1 MWLRGS
7 CIRQAE
13 NPMVAID
20 GKAKPSRLRR
30 DWRYH
35 FVAGRDRLLIEL
47 GIENHALALYDGWR
61 FIHERT
67 VQHLAERTHSYPKA
81 KSAVSLTL
89 GSLGLSGT
97 RKLYQASL
105 MAVQARLALDGD
117 ALPELLVAMAEF
129 ERLGRAA
136 PISAGRRIRELLSS
150 DEGRQDLAKASRN
163 ALEKYADSP
172 FLLYLLSA
180 SLAKNGNLQEAHDL
194 VSAAIRR
201 CQDAAASGL
210 LTERIGRRY
219 KQLDKV
225 WRVVDSIS
233 RDEASWSDGSNG
245 DMPAWARPDDPAANA
260 AMSGTA
266 SANQTEAGEQ
276 LLVFSERL
284 IQGRQQDR
292 YLEICKRNFDAA
304 GDLFEKF
311 RIVREMLREG
321 LRRVANYH
329 AAYALARACFEE
341 LRPQWQSLTDPSSL
355 HSKVGWTAVRAV
367 PTAKLLAS
375 ALWLARRLRLHED
388 TAELE
393 RSLLYVAGKPT
404 AALWI
409 ACNALVDEDACAHVG
424 ATIGM
429 VVASRLDPEAE
440 SDIKEYFTWARKVQR
455 YDLAHALYD
464 RLPRKRKFSKAVL
477 QYAQILQQDGQFAR
491 AAELVRS
498 MHANLLRQPGSLDAS
513 FSWSLVRRAGELDFA
528 AETAE
533 RFGNIPQPTSP
544 QGVIFVA
551 PRNLVQMRQYPL
563 VVLMEMKKRGWAVI
577 PLIKGVLP
585 LQPTG
590 ITEIDRFLGCVTLE
604 GQLDAHAVPYFPEV
618 SGFEADV
625 VHGRLR
631 WNGLDLDHI
640 LWEDAAINRRRYSV
654 DFTCP
659 SLRRV
664 LERLSR
670 WTKVQCA
677 VLETAGR
684 TIAGQGIRCG
694 FMVLHQ
700 SRLPDAV
707 VRLHLEE
714 VGDPD
719 TFFCLHSANGYE
731 NYFVNFTSAVSTK
744 TALRNMTRHPE
755 MRTASFPVPDEFEA
769 FYQANQPRVPEMLGA
784 VRDITRMQ
792 RSTGGQVER
801 LPEAQACLDRIV
813 AWRQRGGKVA
823 CLFGK
828 VVCDSGVPFDGGPA
842 HASMKDWLNHAID
855 AVRGSNTL
863 LLIKPH
869 PHEMRNEIGVFLT
882 ERFFDLIES
891 EPADNVILLGHDWFD
906 IHDLDGLIDLGVIYN
921 GTSAAE
927 LGVLGIPSVLSS
939 HFAPIDYP
947 IGHSVPKDRKHFR
960 NMLRFEEKAIVAPDL
975 QQRAAAWLTFMS
987 NGGASRDYRYHAR
1000 PITNK
1005 LVYPAWFRDDIERY
1019 EAHGDRNVE
1028 ALADEILAKGASA
1041 SGLEAAE

>member
-1 MWLRGS
+1 
-7 CIRQAE
+7 
-13 NPMVAID
+13 MVAID
-20 GKAKPSRLRR
+20 GKAKPGRLRR

-61 FIHERT
+61 FLHERT
-67 VQHLAERTHSYPKA
+67 VQHLAERTHSHPKA
-81 KSAVSLTL
+81 RSTVSVML

-97 RKLYQASL
+97 RKLYQANL
-105 MAVQARLALDGD
+105 MAIQARRALDRE
-117 ALPELLVAMAEF
+117 ALPELLEAMAEF

-136 PISAGRRIRELLSS
+136 PLSTGRKIRELLSS
-150 DEGRQDLAKASRN
+150 DENRRDLAKASRK
-163 ALEKYADSP
+163 ALEKYPDSP
-172 FLLYLLSA
+172 FLIYLLSA

-194 VSAAIRR
+194 VSAAIGR
-201 CQDAAASGL
+201 CQDAAATGL
-210 LTERIGRRY
+210 LTERVGRRY
-219 KQLDKV
+219 KQLNKV

-245 DMPAWARPDDPAANA
+245 DIPAWARPDEPAKDA
-260 AMSGTA
+260 ATSGA
-266 SANQTEAGEQ
+266 PSAGRTESGEQ

-292 YLEICKRNFDAA
+292 YLDICKRDFDAA
-304 GDLFEKF
+304 EDLFEKF
-311 RIVREMLREG
+311 RIAREMLREG
-321 LRRVANYH
+321 LRRVADYH
-329 AAYALARACFEE
+329 AAYRLARACFEE
-341 LRPQWQSLTDPSSL
+341 LRPQWQSLTDRSNL
-355 HSKVGWTAVRAV
+355 ESKVGWTGVRAV

-388 TAELE
+388 AAELE
-393 RSLLYVAGKPT
+393 RSLLYLASKPT
-404 AALWI
+404 TALWT
-409 ACNALVDEDACAHVG
+409 ACNALVDEDAGAHAE
-424 ATIGM
+424 ATIEM
-429 VVASRLDPEAE
+429 VVGSRLSPEAE
-440 SDIKEYFTWARKVQR
+440 SDIREYFTWARKVQR

-464 RLPRKRKFSKAVL
+464 RLPPKRKISKAAL

-498 MHANLLRQPGSLDAS
+498 MHANLLRHPGSLDAS
-513 FSWSLVRRAGELDFA
+513 YSWSLVRRAAELDFA

-563 VVLMEMKKRGWAVI
+563 VVLMEMKKRGWAVV
-577 PLIKGVLP
+577 PLVKGVLP

-590 ITEIDRFLGCVTLE
+590 IAEIDRFLGCITLE
-604 GQLDAHAVPYFPEV
+604 GQLDAHAAPYFPEV

-625 VHGRLR
+625 LHGRLR
-631 WNGLDLDHI
+631 WNTLDLDHI
-640 LWEDAAINRRRYSV
+640 LWEDAAINRRRYNV

-664 LERLSR
+664 LDRLSR

-677 VLETAGR
+677 VLETAKR
-684 TIAGQGIRCG
+684 TIARQGIRCG

-707 VRLHLEE
+707 VRFYLDE

-731 NYFVNFTSAVSTK
+731 NYFVNFKSAVSTK

-769 FYQANQPRVPEMLGA
+769 FYQANQSRVPEMLRS
-784 VRDITRMQ
+784 VQDITRMR
-792 RSTGGQVER
+792 RSTGGQAKR
-801 LPEAQACLDRIV
+801 MQEAQACLDRIV
-813 AWRQRGGKVA
+813 AWRERGGKVA

-842 HASMKDWLNHAID
+842 HADMKDWLNHAID
-855 AVRGSNTL
+855 SVRGSNTL

-882 ERFFDLIES
+882 ERFFDLIET
-891 EPADNVILLGHDWFD
+891 ELTDNVILLGHHWFD
-906 IHDLDGLIDLGVIYN
+906 LHDLDGLIDLGVIYN

-927 LGVLGIPSVLSS
+927 LGVLGIPCVLSS
-939 HFAPIDYP
+939 HFAPVDYP
-947 IGHSVPKDRKHFR
+947 IGHSVSKDRMHFR
-960 NMLRFEEKAIVAPDL
+960 NLLRFEEKTIVAPDL

-1005 LVYPAWFRDDIERY
+1005 LVYPVWFRDDIERY
-1019 EAHGDRNVE
+1019 EAQGDSNVDV
-1028 ALADEILAKGASA
+1028 LAAEILATGASA